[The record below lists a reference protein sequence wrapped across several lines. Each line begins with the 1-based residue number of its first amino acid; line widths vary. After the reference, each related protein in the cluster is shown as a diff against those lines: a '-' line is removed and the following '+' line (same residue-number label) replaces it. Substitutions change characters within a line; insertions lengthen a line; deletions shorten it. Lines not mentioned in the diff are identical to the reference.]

1 MAECIDSDCHCAI
14 CESRTKTGERGEKK
28 ILKNEVDG
36 AELWQSPPPTIGR
49 NCDSRASMFS
59 LQLNFPFCHIPIL
72 HLMCH
77 SQKNISLEYY
87 EKCVWET
94 NKKRWQQKIKSPL
107 KDEEKRQRLGG
118 RRFMTL
124 KIIQKCCSFYLPDLR
139 VSLKLHAL
147 SPSFAVLVR

>member
-77 SQKNISLEYY
+77 SQKIFLLNI
-87 EKCVWET
+87 
-94 NKKRWQQKIKSPL
+94 KKNVFGKQTRKDDSKKLNLL
-107 KDEEKRQRLGG
+107 KK
-118 RRFMTL
+118 
-124 KIIQKCCSFYLPDLR
+124 
-139 VSLKLHAL
+139 
-147 SPSFAVLVR
+147 FANG